1 MYGCAVTPM
10 SCCTAYVI
18 ADHLNSVSGD
28 AWPSVERIA
37 NKLCVSTKTV
47 RRSIRELERHG
58 LLKVTRPTGRKR
70 TNRYR
75 PNLPLSAPEVRS
87 KGDRPDIPGQKS
99 GQPRP
104 ENADMD
110 VTQSYLE
117 NLPKSYCNPA
127 TEKEDIPLRDQ
138 GTYEL
143 EIIRR
148 LGADGAEILDQL
160 GLENPKALTALCR
173 AQKGGHLSDQDLKA
187 VISSVLPLPSR

>member
-1 MYGCAVTPM
+1 MACRI
-10 SCCTAYVI
+10 AYAI
-18 ADHLNSVSGD
+18 ADHLNSVSGE
-28 AWPSVERIA
+28 AWPSVARIA

-47 RRSIRELERHG
+47 RRCIRELERVG
-58 LLKVTRPTGRKR
+58 LLKVTRPTGRTR

-75 PNLPLSAPEVRS
+75 TTFPPTVTDVRS

-117 NLPKSYCNPA
+117 NLPKSYLKPA
-127 TEKEDIPLRDQ
+127 TEEEGIPLRDQ
-138 GTYEL
+138 GTYEM

-173 AQKGGHLSDQDLKA
+173 AQKRANLSDQELKA
-187 VISSVLPLPSR
+187 AISAVLPLPGR